1 MYIHIYA
8 YTESIRRE
16 VGSER
21 AGNEFLTPHS
31 ELAEQQLADRYRHW
45 VMTSVILVDL
55 WGGGGGGGAALTPP
69 LKPSVALTAPPVH

>member
-55 WGGGGGGGAALTPP
+55 WGGRWGAALTPP

>member
-8 YTESIRRE
+8 YTESLRRE

-55 WGGGGGGGAALTPP
+55 WGGAVGGCPDTP